1 MFAKKKRS
9 YWINKLRKARMV
21 AAPVNSM
28 VEASN
33 DPDIVAN
40 NYVSEIHHPRLGHK
54 IKIHGTPWKF
64 SETPSVLGVS
74 STLGEHNNGILSE
87 LGYKKEQ
94 IVKLQQKNII

>member
-1 MFAKKKRS
+1 MTKITAAEV
-9 YWINKLRKARMV
+9 NKLRKARMV

-40 NYVSEIHHPRLGHK
+40 NYVSEIHHPRLGGK